1 MAARILALVGDAYG
15 ARGGM
20 ARYNRDL
27 FEALASAGGEI
38 LILPR
43 NGDAAGIAL
52 PAGIRQQPAIF
63 GRLRFSLVSLW
74 TAWRYRPVD
83 VVFCGHVYM
92 APLAAWLARLL
103 GARYWLQA
111 HGAEVWRDRRDVVRR
126 AIEAADQVTTVSR
139 GTRKSLL
146 GWVDLAPARV
156 RVLPNTVDARFTP
169 GPPSSALC
177 QRLQLGAGPILLA
190 VGRLA
195 ASERYKG
202 HELVFAALPALRA
215 RFPGIVHVVAG
226 DGDDRARL
234 EARVSELAGD
244 AGAVRFLGYVP
255 DEDLPDLY
263 RLADLLVM
271 PSSEEGFGIVY
282 LEAAACGLRVIG
294 GTGGGSGDAVPDDRV
309 GELIDPGDIDGLVA
323 AVTRLLRQ
331 GPADAA
337 AIELYRRPHFV
348 AGARRLLARLV
359 AQPRRMRGVA

>member
-38 LILPR
+38 LVLPR
-43 NGDAAGIAL
+43 IGDATGIAL
-52 PAGIRQQPAIF
+52 PSGVRQRPAIF

-74 TAWRYRPVD
+74 TAWRHRPFD
-83 VVFCGHVYM
+83 IVFCGHVYM
-92 APLAAWLARLL
+92 APLAACLARLL

-111 HGAEVWRDRRDVVRR
+111 HGAEVWRDRRDVVRW
-126 AIEAADQVTTVSR
+126 AIEAADQVTAVSR

-146 GWVDLAPARV
+146 GWVDLAPERV
-156 RVLPNTVDARFTP
+156 RVLPNTVDGRFSP
-169 GPPSSALC
+169 GPPSSALRE
-177 QRLQLGAGPILLA
+177 RLQLGAGPILLA

-202 HELVFAALPALRA
+202 HELVFAALPALRV

-234 EARVSELAGD
+234 EERASELAGE

-263 RLADLLVM
+263 RLADLFVM

-294 GTGGGSGDAVPDDRV
+294 GAGGGSSDAVPNERV
-309 GELIDPGDIDGLVA
+309 GELVDPGDVDGLVETA
-323 AVTRLLRQ
+323 TRLLRQ
-331 GPADAA
+331 GPADAT
-337 AIELYRRPHFV
+337 AIEPYRRTHFV
-348 AGARRLLARLV
+348 ASAKLLLARLM
-359 AQPRRMRGVA
+359 AQPRRMRRAA